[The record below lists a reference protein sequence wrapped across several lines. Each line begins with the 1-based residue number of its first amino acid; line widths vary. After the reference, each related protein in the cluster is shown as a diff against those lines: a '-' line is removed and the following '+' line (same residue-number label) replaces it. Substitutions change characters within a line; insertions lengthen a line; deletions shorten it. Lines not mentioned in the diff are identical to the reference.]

1 MSVAAEDRPQP
12 EILSASYYRARYYDP
27 TPGRFVNED
36 PLAFHAGANFY
47 SYVWN
52 STPNL
57 SDPSGQFPT
66 WWHHDETLK
75 LAKDVFGPK
84 CADKAQAVADA
95 NAAVDSPWWSLL
107 NPLGSAWQYGGPHF
121 PIGKSGDSLVSN
133 AIATCNPKSLG
144 SALHTLQDGFA
155 HPSGPL
161 GPLLHVVTGPL
172 YDWPGG
178 ANAAAASGAT
188 RAALQAFKDKCL
200 TCCQGGS
207 TSQLVS
213 Q

>member
-1 MSVAAEDRPQP
+1 MLVAARH
-12 EILSASYYRARYYDP
+12 SAYSENRVGSYYRARYYDSNA
-27 TPGRFVNED
+27 GRFVSED
-36 PLAFHAGANFY
+36 PLGFHAGVNFY

-52 STPNL
+52 AVPNL
-57 SDPSGQFPT
+57 SDSSGQFPT

-84 CADKAQAVADA
+84 CADKAQAVANAD
-95 NAAVDSPWWSLL
+95 AAVDHPWWGLL

-121 PIGKSGDSLVSN
+121 PVGSNGDMLVGN
-133 AIATCNPKSLG
+133 AIATCNLKSLG

-155 HPSGPL
+155 HPSGPS
-161 GPLLHVVTGPL
+161 GPLLHLITGAL
-172 YDWPGG
+172 YDFPGG
-178 ANAAAASGAT
+178 ASGAAASGAT

-200 TCCQGGS
+200 SCCQGGS
-207 TSQLVS
+207 TTQLVS